1 MNVKV
6 KREVVFGESLTLT
19 IDVSEYDLDMKCT
32 EDRESYL
39 YMLSSSLQIVNEELK
54 TDRERGN

>member
-19 IDVSEYDLDMKCT
+19 IEVFDYDLDMSKT

-39 YMLSSSLQIVNEELK
+39 HILSESLKIVKEEFK
-54 TDRERGN
+54 TEGEKQ